1 MGMVELALHHPR
13 LNICTTA
20 RRGKGEGKMLKKFL
34 ILAMVALLIQVTSV
48 RIAIA
53 RTRSE
58 KEASATERVKTGI
71 ARLGTGKQALVRVK
85 LRDGTKLAG
94 YVSEANENSFV
105 IVDPKTGAST
115 TVDYPNVKQVRR
127 NNLSGGAWAAI
138 FIGVLVAVGVFVA
151 VAAKDR

>member
-1 MGMVELALHHPR
+1 MRMVELALHHPR
-13 LNICTTA
+13 LNIRITA
-20 RRGKGEGKMLKKFL
+20 RRGKGERKMLKRFL
-34 ILAMVALLIQVTSV
+34 ILAMVALMIQVTSV
-48 RIAIA
+48 QIAIA

-58 KEASATERVKTGI
+58 RAASATEKVKTDI
-71 ARLGTGKQALVRVK
+71 AKLGTGKQALGKVK

-94 YVSEANENSFV
+94 YVSEASENSFV
-105 IVDPKTGAST
+105 IVDLKTGAST

-138 FIGVLVAVGVFVA
+138 FVGVLIGVGIFVA